1 MEADRKKGIASNGG
15 YSLVELIVTVLIS
28 GVVMLA
34 VMGFL
39 TSGLRHYRNVN
50 SEVMLQMESQMTE
63 LFITELIQESS
74 DFKMVSDSERPSGV
88 TAALEVQ
95 RGTDYFVLAHI
106 GNELRFGKTT
116 AGTTAERVGE
126 IKAADRKV
134 TFLAQYVT
142 DFSLAPGRESFEAVR
157 NKVANYS
164 DYYGTS
170 VTIEYQVDQKTYTSS
185 SLIRLQNVERN

>member
-1 MEADRKKGIASNGG
+1 MEAERKKGIASNGG
-15 YSLVELIVTVLIS
+15 FSLVELIVSILVS

-74 DFKMVSDSERPSGV
+74 DFKMVSDSDRPTGV

-95 RGTDYFVLAHI
+95 RGTDYYVLAHI
-106 GNELRFGKTT
+106 GNELRFGQTT
-116 AGTTAERVGE
+116 AGTTAERVEE
-126 IKAADRKV
+126 IKDADRKT

-142 DFSLAPGRESFEAVR
+142 DISLATNRESFEEIRDRAIMY
-157 NKVANYS
+157 N